1 MNTLNHLNGEH
12 NRSLR
17 PISSITI
24 GDKEIKFKS
33 LETTQ
38 EWFEFVLVGDS
49 IDFDDN
55 SDLKF
60 DGQYMHWETVPNSD
74 IYGPLRD
81 SKTDRLVRSR
91 IRQNE
96 SFVVDL
102 LPSEDFLYDANGV
115 KHFWKD
121 VTKFDKDVTLKIRYI
136 LKQKHYLMKIGC
148 EPS

>member
-1 MNTLNHLNGEH
+1 MGH
-12 NRSLR
+12 NRDLR
-17 PISSITI
+17 PISSISN

-33 LETTQ
+33 LETNQ

-91 IRQNE
+91 IREGE

-102 LPSEDFLYDANGV
+102 LRVRISLTTQTD
-115 KHFWKD
+115 
-121 VTKFDKDVTLKIRYI
+121 
-136 LKQKHYLMKIGC
+136 
-148 EPS
+148 